1 MTDRARLADE
11 LSALG
16 VTRGATLLVHA
27 SLGGTALRAGTLR
40 DALLDV
46 LGDQG
51 TLVVPAFTPENS
63 TTSSAHL
70 RQVTGLTARERAAF
84 LASMPPFDPGLTP
97 CLGMGRLAECV
108 RRTEG
113 ARRSAHPQT
122 SFAALGAQAREL
134 VEGHPLDSHLGEK
147 SPLGKLLEA
156 GADEL
161 MINVGFEVCTS
172 FHLAE
177 YHLAEYRIPHIPL
190 TTYRC
195 VIRRNGRRAW
205 FEYQDIALDDSDF
218 ELIGADFPRMKVR
231 EGKLGNAAAMVVR
244 IGEAVDHAVKWM
256 TEKRR

>member
-1 MTDRARLADE
+1 MTDRARLAGE

-27 SLGGTALRAGTLR
+27 SLSGTALRAGMLR

-46 LGDQG
+46 LGDEG

-70 RQVTGLTARERAAF
+70 RQVAGLTAREQAAF

-108 RRTEG
+108 RRTRG

-122 SFAALGAQAREL
+122 SFAALGARAREL
-134 VEGHPLDSHLGEK
+134 VEGHPPDSHLGEK

-177 YHLAEYRIPHIPL
+177 YRIPHIPL
-190 TTYRC
+190 KTYRC
-195 VIRRNGRRAW
+195 VISRNGRRAW

-218 ELIGADFPRMKVR
+218 ELIGADFPRMRVR
-231 EGKLGNAAAMVVR
+231 EGKLGNAAALLVP
-244 IGEAVDHAVKWM
+244 IGDAVDHAVKWM